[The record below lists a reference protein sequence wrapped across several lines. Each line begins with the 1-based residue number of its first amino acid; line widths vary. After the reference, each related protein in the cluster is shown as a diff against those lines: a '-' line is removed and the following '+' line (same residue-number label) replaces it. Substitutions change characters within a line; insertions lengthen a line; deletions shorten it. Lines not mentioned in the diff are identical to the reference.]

1 MSDSEREYGQV
12 RTDSERT
19 DPAGP
24 GGSGVP
30 GTDRVDTDSPEFRA
44 KGRRALGAAMY
55 GFFVDMYDVYLP
67 VIVLAPALVYFS
79 ATGAS
84 GVDTAVFTALI
95 FVASILGRPL
105 GSLIFGPLGDT
116 LGRRKTTLI
125 AAAGSAV
132 CTGLIAM
139 LPGYATIGVWALVL
153 LVTLRL
159 LDGVFLGGEYSA
171 ANPLAME
178 YTRTERRGVA
188 GSMINMGYPLALATI
203 TIVTIITMQ
212 FFPVGDATSAYAVWG
227 WRIPFIIGF
236 FLCSSLFFYYLM
248 AVPESEIWTKMP
260 KRTGNP
266 LKELF
271 SGANAHS
278 FAVAFIVGSGAW
290 LTLNGSIGMF
300 SGHFRRLDV
309 SDGTINTVILIS
321 AIVGAALFPVVG
333 AAGQRFGRREVIMTI
348 GAACLLVGSTAIGL
362 AVYFVD
368 SSSFV
373 LLAVL
378 GILPGLTIWA
388 MITAFLME
396 LFPTSVR
403 ASGYGVAYSLPSVVP
418 AFYGYYMVGLGNF
431 MDYDYTPV
439 VIGGLGALCLVV
451 GGYIAKDLRHV
462 SLDDN

>member
-1 MSDSEREYGQV
+1 MSDTEPTFSSVE
-12 RTDSERT
+12 SN
-19 DPAGP
+19 
-24 GGSGVP
+24 S
-30 GTDRVDTDSPEFRA
+30 VDAVSPEFKA

-67 VIVLAPALVYFS
+67 VIVLAPAMVYFS

-84 GVDTAVFTALI
+84 GVDMAVFTALI
-95 FVASILGRPL
+95 YVASIIGRPL

-125 AAAGSAV
+125 AAGGSAV
-132 CTGLIAM
+132 CTGLMAI
-139 LPGYATIGVWALVL
+139 LPGYATMGIWALVV

-159 LDGVFLGGEYSA
+159 LDGIFLGGEYSA

-178 YTRTERRGVA
+178 YTRRERRGVA
-188 GSMINMGYPLALATI
+188 GSLINTGYPLGLATI
-203 TIVTIITMQ
+203 TIVTIVTMH

-227 WRIPFIIGF
+227 WRIPFIVGF
-236 FLCSSLFFYYLM
+236 VLCSSLFFLYLFS
-248 AVPESEIWTKMP
+248 VPESEIWTKMP
-260 KRTGNP
+260 KKTGNP
-266 LKELF
+266 LKKLF
-271 SGANAHS
+271 SGANARS
-278 FAVAFIVGSGAW
+278 FGVAFIVGSGTW

-300 SGHFRRLDV
+300 SSHFRRFDV
-309 SDGTINTVILIS
+309 SDGNINTVILIS
-321 AIVGAALFPVVG
+321 AIIGAALFPAVG
-333 AAGQRFGRREVIMTI
+333 AAGQRFGRRQVIMAI
-348 GAACLLVGSTAIGL
+348 GAVCLVVGSTSIAL
-362 AVYFVD
+362 AVYYVD
-368 SSSFV
+368 SSSFI

-431 MDYDYTPV
+431 MDYNYTPV
-439 VIGGLGALCLVV
+439 IIGGVGALCLIV

-462 SLDDN
+462 GLDEA